1 MRIALALGL
10 HPIALTTLVVS
21 RPPGDS
27 TRESYRAL
35 LNDHVQPIMADS
47 CTYMRR
53 RMPWANRRLVRLTR
67 TFAQEA

>member
-10 HPIALTTLVVS
+10 HPIVLTTLVVS

-47 CTYMRR
+47 CITHSH
-53 RMPWANRRLVRLTR
+53 A
-67 TFAQEA
+67 

>member
-10 HPIALTTLVVS
+10 HPIAFTTLVVS

-35 LNDHVQPIMADS
+35 LNDHVQPIMAGS
-47 CTYMRR
+47 CITHSH
-53 RMPWANRRLVRLTR
+53 V
-67 TFAQEA
+67 

>member
-35 LNDHVQPIMADS
+35 LNDHVQPIMAGS
-47 CTYMRR
+47 C
-53 RMPWANRRLVRLTR
+53 LTHSH
-67 TFAQEA
+67 A